1 MAGTSLRAILGRLAE
16 PPKQAAKAL
25 EELGI
30 KTRDAKGN
38 LRDFPELLAELDK
51 KTANMGNAQ
60 RAGFFKHIAGEEAF
74 SALSVLAEQ
83 AGKGSCK
90 TLLPT

>member
-1 MAGTSLRAILGRLAE
+1 
-16 PPKQAAKAL
+16 PKMAAKAL

-51 KTANMGNAQ
+51 KTAKMGNAQ
-60 RAGFFKHIAGEEAF
+60 RAGFFKAIAGEEAF

-83 AGKGSCK
+83 AGKGELQK
-90 TLLPT
+90 FVDELKKAKGEAQNVAGT